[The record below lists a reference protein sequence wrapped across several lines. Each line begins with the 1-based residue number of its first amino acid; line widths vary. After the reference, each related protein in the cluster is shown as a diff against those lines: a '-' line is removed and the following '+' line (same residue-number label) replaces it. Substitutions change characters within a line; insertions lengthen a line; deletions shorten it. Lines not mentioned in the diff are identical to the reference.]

1 MSKTPLLTLVALLV
15 STAAFAQGS
24 PGDDT
29 FCRQYADTV
38 ATAAED
44 AIRTNPACLDPGRG
58 VHGDRD
64 MHRQWCA
71 RTPQDRVESASVH
84 VRRLAARCGTL
95 LVAPQDYGGYAII
108 GDGQMEQPYGRARQ
122 WQVSA
127 AFSGRLFMY
136 CVAETRIGDSTV
148 RIGVDRSMPGDG
160 TQWQLA
166 VPVRSNPD
174 WQGRLEIDGSEPA
187 GRAGADVSGTAVF
200 DWTIAWLNMGQVDA
214 LRNGQQAVLG
224 VGRADY
230 DFSLAGI
237 AAAITKVEECRQR
250 LGRVMPASAPQQAQG
265 RPQFDAPAPR
275 QQQAQAQPPRQ
286 PAVVNA
292 PTIFALRS
300 NTGLCVRHV
309 GGNGPES
316 ADLVLARCDAA
327 TMFNFVT
334 TGDAIRLSERHGTCA
349 SVNRAPEPPEHVM
362 MISCRDTQDR
372 WRFNESTGQI
382 RNGDNYCW
390 TVDRAPRPGAKIVGT
405 PCRPNVA
412 NQRFDIQM

>member
-1 MSKTPLLTLVALLV
+1 MSRLSLLTLAALLV
-15 STAAFAQGS
+15 SSTAFAQGA
-24 PGDDT
+24 PGDAT

-44 AIRTNPACLDPGRG
+44 AIRSNPACLDPGRG

-71 RTPQDRVESASVH
+71 RTPQDQVEGASVH
-84 VRRLAARCGTL
+84 VRRLAARCGAL
-95 LVAPQDYGGYAII
+95 LVAPQEYGGYAIV
-108 GDGQMEQPYGRARQ
+108 GDGQMEEPYGRARQ

-148 RIGVDRSMPGDG
+148 RIGVDRAMPGDG
-160 TQWQLA
+160 SQWQLA
-166 VPVRSNPD
+166 VPVKSNPN

-214 LRNGQQAVLG
+214 LRNGGQAAMG
-224 VGRADY
+224 VGRADFA
-230 DFSLAGI
+230 FSLQGI

-250 LGRVMPASAPQQAQG
+250 LGRATPASAPAAPQVQG
-265 RPQFDAPAPR
+265 RPQPVAPAQR
-275 QQQAQAQPPRQ
+275 QAQAQAPRQ

-309 GGNGPES
+309 GGNGPGAS
-316 ADLVLARCDAA
+316 DLVLSPCDAA
-327 TMFNFVT
+327 TTFNFVS
-334 TGDAIRLSERHGTCA
+334 TGDAIRLWQRHGTCA
-349 SVNRAPEPPEHVM
+349 SVNRMPEPPEEVM

-372 WRFNESTGQI
+372 WRFNEGTGQI

-405 PCRPNVA
+405 PCRPNAA
-412 NQRFDIQM
+412 NQRFDVQT